1 MLQQIVESRDIVTLI
16 GGGDLS
22 RAVLE
27 TVHIEGRTLVA
38 ADGGAR
44 HALAAGITP
53 DAVIGDFDSLD
64 AQVRAIL
71 PADRLFQFPEQDSTD
86 FEKCLS
92 RITAPLVLALGFMGP
107 RTDHQLATFHGLLR
121 SAHQPCIL
129 IGEHQIVCL
138 CPPVIRFP
146 ANKGDLVSIF
156 PLGAA
161 QAESDGLEWPLKD
174 VPLAPGRMVGTSNR
188 ATGGGVTIESVTANL
203 LLILPRSKLE
213 SLTSALLSTT
223 ERWPVPAE

>member
-1 MLQQIVESRDIVTLI
+1 MSQLIVQSKDIVTLI
-16 GGGDLS
+16 GGGDAS

-27 TVHIEGRTLVA
+27 TLRANAQTVVA

-44 HALAAGITP
+44 HALTACVIP

-64 AQVRAIL
+64 RHVRDAL

-92 RITAPLVLALGFMGP
+92 RIAAPLVLALGFMGP

-121 SAHQPCIL
+121 AAQQPCVL
-129 IGEHQIVCL
+129 VGDHQIVCL
-138 CPPVIRFP
+138 CPPKITFP
-146 ANKGDLVSIF
+146 ADHGDLVSLF

-161 QAESDGLEWPLKD
+161 QADSQGLEWPLKD

-188 ATGGGVTIESVTANL
+188 ATGGMVTIECVTANL
-203 LLILPRSKLE
+203 LLILPRSKLDV
-213 SLTSALLSTT
+213 LTSALLSVT
-223 ERWPVPAE
+223 ERWPAHAE